1 MQPLLTALPLSNEAP
16 PPDLQETVRKERGR
30 LLDFIRRRIPDRD
43 EAEDLVQDVFY
54 ELTEAYQLAKPIERV
69 ASWLFAVARNKIT
82 DWYRRP
88 AYARTSSLDAP
99 LAGMDGDPED
109 SGLLLADLLPTD
121 TRSATDELMREAVL
135 EALDEALDELPPEQ
149 REVFVRHELEG
160 QSFREMSAE
169 LGVPLNTLLSR
180 KRYAVLYLR
189 ERLRELYDDWL
200 RE

>member
-1 MQPLLTALPLSNEAP
+1 MQTLLSTLPLPNEAP

-69 ASWLFAVARNKIT
+69 ASWLFAVARHKIN

-88 AYARTSSLDAP
+88 AYARNTSLDAP
-99 LAGMDGDPED
+99 LTEMESAPED

-200 RE
+200 GD